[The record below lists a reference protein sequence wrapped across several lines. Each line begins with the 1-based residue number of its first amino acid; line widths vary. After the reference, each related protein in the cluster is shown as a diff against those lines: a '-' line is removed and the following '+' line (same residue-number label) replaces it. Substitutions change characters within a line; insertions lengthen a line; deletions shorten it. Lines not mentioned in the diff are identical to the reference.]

1 VTVTDETARSPEQI
15 EAEIARTRENLA
27 DSIDVIEDKL
37 RPANLID
44 AAKNRALGLL
54 KRPDGSLDPKRAAV
68 VAGVGLILVTYFV
81 RRRKL

>member
-1 VTVTDETARSPEQI
+1 MTDQTARTPEQI
-15 EAEIARTRENLA
+15 EAEIVRARDDLA

-37 RPANLID
+37 RPANLVE
-44 AAKNRALGLL
+44 AAKARAIGLL

-68 VAGVGLILVTYFV
+68 VAGVGLLLVTYFV